1 MIAVIIISLGRDF
14 FMQHRYANLVLS
26 GGGIRGIAYA
36 GVFTSAE
43 YNKVKFRNIAGVS
56 AGSIAGSLAAAGY
69 NAREILKLMET
80 CEFGDFKITEV
91 SKKIPAVMRLYDYS
105 RYSKVAPQELIDRF
119 LQVPSFTNYSGR
131 NLIDFENRGLFSNI
145 ITYSKEGC
153 LFDGDS
159 LEEWVYKCL
168 KARGVETFED
178 LKSGAKDKVNPNGY
192 NMRMTAV
199 DADRKKIIVLP
210 DDLAYY
216 GYDPDK
222 FKVAT
227 AVRMSCSVPFAFKPV
242 VLVSNNQKTRRTY
255 HIVDGGV
262 LDNFPSWI
270 IEDTKVLPTVGFKL
284 NGGPKKILSLDTP
297 LSIYKS
303 LLMAVHDVGLPSE
316 KKEPQ
321 FLGEVDCS
329 SVGFLDMDLDDEQK
343 RILIINGR
351 AIGDR
356 VFRKFRSAYVPKYYF
371 FPIIQYRRRSK
382 KLFG

>member
-1 MIAVIIISLGRDF
+1 
-14 FMQHRYANLVLS
+14 MQHRYANLVLS

-43 YNKVKFRNIAGVS
+43 YNKIVFRNIAGVS
-56 AGSIAGSLAAAGY
+56 AGSIAGSMVASGY
-69 NAREILKLMET
+69 NAREILKLMNS

-91 SKKIPAVMRLYDYS
+91 SKRIPAVMRLYDYS

-119 LQVPSFTNYSGR
+119 LQVPSFLNNSGK
-131 NLIDFENRGLFSNI
+131 NLIDFESRGLFSNI
-145 ITYSKEGC
+145 VQYSKEGC

-168 KARGVETFED
+168 RARGIETFKD
-178 LKSGAKDKVNPNGY
+178 LRCGVKDKVNPNGY
-192 NMRMTAV
+192 RIRMTAV

-210 DDLAYY
+210 DDLVFY
-216 GYDPDK
+216 GYDPDE

-242 VLVSNNQKTRRTY
+242 ELVSKNPKIKHTY

-270 IEDTKVLPTVGFKL
+270 IEDSKLLPTIGFKL
-284 NGGPKKILSLDTP
+284 NGGQKKILSLDTP
-297 LSIYKS
+297 LSIYKY
-303 LLMAVHDVGLPSE
+303 LLMSVHDVGLPTE
-316 KKEPQ
+316 KTKPK

-329 SVGFLDMDLDDEQK
+329 SVGFLDMDLDEEQK
-343 RILIINGR
+343 KILIFNGK
-351 AIGDR
+351 AIGDS
-356 VFRKFRSAYVPKYYF
+356 VFSKFRNAYAPKFYF
-371 FPIIQYRRRSK
+371 TPFVQYRRRLHK
-382 KLFG
+382 FLR

>member
-1 MIAVIIISLGRDF
+1 
-14 FMQHRYANLVLS
+14 MQHRYANLVLS

-36 GVFTSAE
+36 GVFASAE
-43 YNKVKFRNIAGVS
+43 YNRVKFRNIAGVS
-56 AGSIAGSLAAAGY
+56 AGSIAGSLAASGY
-69 NAREILKLMET
+69 NAREILKLMEA

-119 LQVPSFTNYSGR
+119 LQVPSFTNNSGR

-145 ITYSKEGC
+145 ILYSKEGC

-168 KARGVETFED
+168 KARGVETFKD
-178 LKSGAKDKVNPNGY
+178 LKFGAKDKVNPNGY
-192 NMRMTAV
+192 IMRMTAV

-227 AVRMSCSVPFAFKPV
+227 AVRMSCSVPFAFRPV
-242 VLVSNNQKTRRTY
+242 VLPSSNQKTKRTY
-255 HIVDGGV
+255 HIIDGGV

-270 IEDTKVLPTVGFKL
+270 IEDTKLLPTIGFKL
-284 NGGPKKILSLDTP
+284 NGGQKKMFSLDTP

-303 LLMAVHDVGLPSE
+303 LLMSVHDVGLPTE
-316 KKEPQ
+316 KNEPQ

-343 RILIINGR
+343 RILVVNGK

-356 VFRKFRSAYVPKYYF
+356 VFRKFRNACAPKYYF
-371 FPIIQYRRRSK
+371 FPVIQYRRRSQ